1 MQRCVGYLKKTLT
14 VNKMAAAL
22 NQQRPEMDLP
32 LFLLPRCKNPS
43 PLRQLVSVI
52 SPEMLRNPVRHAVS

>member
-1 MQRCVGYLKKTLT
+1 
-14 VNKMAAAL
+14 MAAAL

-32 LFLLPRCKNPS
+32 LFLLPPCYNPFS
-43 PLRQLVSVI
+43 LQQLVSVI